1 MPFQFTCPYCFK
13 KTFVEDKY
21 AGRTGPCASCGK
33 VVTLPILGANQPKN
47 LSSKTLFVAGQS
59 DSTGLLDSTSAEES
73 QAVTTQ
79 DPPALFPAAVSTNTF
94 ANSATTSPRDRT
106 AQPPAVVFASQPVD
120 NAPTKRRRYTIAGAV
135 TATVV
140 VLGLVTWFSIDALR
154 SSSLIQTVQDRR
166 NRTQCMNQL
175 SRIARALDTY
185 AATYGTYPPPI
196 VYDEKGQPKH
206 SWRVLILREMG
217 EHALYN
223 RYDFDKSWDSEAN
236 AKLFTECPSCY
247 ISPAVGA
254 NSITSE
260 ANYFLLIGPSTA
272 FPGTSNLTPNDI
284 TDGKDRTLL
293 VVEAANPI
301 HEWSKP
307 IDVSA
312 SGKGL
317 IKMGGCH
324 QGGVAAAKADGQA
337 AWIPDDA
344 PPELINDFMT
354 INGNED
360 RDPDTFKP

>member
-21 AGRTGPCASCGK
+21 AGQTGPCASCGK

-59 DSTGLLDSTSAEES
+59 DSAGQADSNTVQDSGG
-73 QAVTTQ
+73 VTTQ
-79 DPPALFPAAVSTNTF
+79 EPPALFPASNTPSTFT
-94 ANSATTSPRDRT
+94 NSATPFRRDSS
-106 AQPPAVVFASQPVD
+106 AQPPAVVFASEPVD
-120 NAPTKRRRYTIAGAV
+120 NAPSKRRRYTIATAV

-140 VLGLVTWFSIDALR
+140 VLGLVAWFSIDALR

-175 SRIARALDTY
+175 SRIARALESY

-196 VYDEKGQPKH
+196 VYDDKGKPKH

-217 EHALYN
+217 ELALYN
-223 RYDFDKSWDSEAN
+223 RYNFDEPWDSEAN
-236 AKLFTECPSCY
+236 SKLFTECPSCY

-254 NSITSE
+254 NRITSE
-260 ANYFLLIGPSTA
+260 ANYFLLTGPGTA

-284 TDGKDRTLL
+284 ADGKDRTLL

-301 HEWSKP
+301 HEWTKP

-312 SGKGL
+312 SGKGQ

-344 PPELINDFMT
+344 PPELIDAFIT